1 MAGIVR
7 GHTDK
12 TQHNG
17 MIWGVYVRTGDR
29 RDGIGGQLTDA
40 CSQWARERGVD
51 IIRLGV
57 NSANVAAIRRYAA
70 CGFQVCGLSPRAL
83 RYDGKDYDELMMVRE
98 LNRS

>member
-17 MIWGVYVRTGDR
+17 MIWGVYVRTGYR
-29 RDGIGGQLTDA
+29 QEGVGGRLTDA
-40 CSQWARERGVD
+40 CIQWARERGVD

-57 NSANVAAIRRYAA
+57 NSANVAAIRLYAA